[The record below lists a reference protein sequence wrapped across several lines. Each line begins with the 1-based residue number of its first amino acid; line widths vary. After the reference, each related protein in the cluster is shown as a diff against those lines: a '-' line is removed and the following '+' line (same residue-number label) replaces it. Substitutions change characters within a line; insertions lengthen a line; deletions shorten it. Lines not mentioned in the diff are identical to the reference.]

1 MQNNNIIQK
10 CSITDDW
17 SYKGMKVVYL
27 ENAFLR
33 IGILVDR
40 GADIFEFKYK
50 PLQLDFLLRLEKGI
64 SNTAQEFSQMRNTT
78 NQFEDY
84 YYGGWQEMLPNSPA
98 FNYRGASLG
107 LHGEV
112 ALIPWNYA
120 IVKDTPDEVAVK
132 LWTRPLRMPLLIEK
146 IISIKKNSA
155 QLNISEQLTNES
167 ATHLDIMWG
176 HHIAFGLPFLNEGAQ
191 IETNAKTM
199 EAHNEIPAPRR
210 FKSGKKYQWPHVED
224 ASGKMTDAS
233 IIPDTAAPAY
243 SDLAFLTNFETNNNK
258 AFYSITNLKQKVGFK
273 VEWDASIF
281 KCLWLWQERNATQD
295 FPWWG
300 KCYTVA
306 LEPWTSKFTNAPNE
320 AINNGE
326 WLHLSAGEVV
336 TTSLTAGAFE
346 KV

>member
-1 MQNNNIIQK
+1 M
-10 CSITDDW
+10 
-17 SYKGMKVVYL
+17 
-27 ENAFLR
+27 
-33 IGILVDR
+33 
-40 GADIFEFKYK
+40 
-50 PLQLDFLLRLEKGI
+50 
-64 SNTAQEFSQMRNTT
+64 
-78 NQFEDY
+78 
-84 YYGGWQEMLPNSPA
+84 
-98 FNYRGASLG
+98 
-107 LHGEV
+107 HGEV

-132 LWTRPLRMPLLIEK
+132 FWTRPLRMPLLIEK
-146 IISIKKNSA
+146 IVSIKKNST

-176 HHIAFGLPFLNEGAQ
+176 HHIAFGLPFLNEGAH

-199 EAHNEIPAPRR
+199 EVHNEIPAPRR
-210 FKSGKKYQWPHVED
+210 FKSGKTYQWPHVED
-224 ASGKMTDAS
+224 ASGKMMDAS

-243 SDLAFLTNFETNNNK
+243 SDLAFLTNFKTNNNK
-258 AFYSITNLKQKVGFK
+258 AFYSITNPKQKVGFK
-273 VEWDASIF
+273 VEWDASVF
-281 KCLWLWQERNATQD
+281 KCLWL
-295 FPWWG
+295 
-300 KCYTVA
+300 CYTVA